1 MADELIGRLAAS
13 LPAVVRWAG
22 GVARQLRRY
31 DIAIAGKNSGAAD
44 TDALTLAD
52 LSVQE
57 LLVAALRD
65 LGPPVRDCCIEAEES
80 SGDLACFA
88 ADSPYV
94 IAIDPIDG
102 TQQYRDR
109 TGDAYSV
116 MVHLRTRADVL
127 YSLVYLPEQGPA
139 GTWLEARPDGF
150 VLGPDDPSRPARA
163 VLDTLAPVRRRA
175 DSRRV
180 VLANFFGRVHERAA
194 LVTAAGLDACAYA
207 DAPGSLFPL
216 LASGEIAGALYHTPN
231 VYDFPVA
238 MHLARLLGG
247 DAVWVHDGRR
257 ADFRAVWRDA
267 RGAGMLRLPDIVAC
281 AADRSVLDTLVAVA
295 RDWSRDRYGTG

>member
-1 MADELIGRLAAS
+1 MPDELIAEVAGS
-13 LPAVVRWAG
+13 LPAVVRWG
-22 GVARQLRRY
+22 GAIARQLRRH
-31 DIAIAGKNSGAAD
+31 DIAVTGKSSGFAD

-65 LGPPVRDCCIEAEES
+65 LGPSIRACCIEAEES
-80 SGDLACFA
+80 TGDLACFA
-88 ADSPYV
+88 TQGPYV

-109 TGDAYSV
+109 TGDGYSV
-116 MVHLRTRADVL
+116 MLHVRTADDVV

-139 GTWLEARPDGF
+139 GTWLEARASGF
-150 VLGPDDPSRPARA
+150 VLGPDDPSRTARA
-163 VLDTLAPVRRRA
+163 VLDALPPVRRRE

-180 VLANFFGRVHERAA
+180 VLSNFFDRVHERAR
-194 LVTAAGLDACAYA
+194 LVSAAGLDAIPYA
-207 DAPGSLFPL
+207 DAGGSLFPL
-216 LASGEIAGALYHTPN
+216 MASGEIAGAIYHTPN

-238 MHLARLLGG
+238 IHLARLLGG
-247 DAVWVHDGRR
+247 DAVWVHDRR
-257 ADFRAVWRDA
+257 RVDFRSLWRDE

-281 AADRSVLDTLVAVA
+281 AADLTVLDTLVRVA
-295 RDWSRDRYGTG
+295 GDWSRNRYE

>member
-1 MADELIGRLAAS
+1 MADELIRLLGAS

-22 GVARQLRRY
+22 GLARQLRRH
-31 DIAIAGKNSGAAD
+31 DIAIGGKNSGAAD

-65 LGPPVRDCCIEAEES
+65 LGPPVRACCIEAEES

-88 ADSPYV
+88 TDSPYV

-109 TGDAYSV
+109 TGDAYAV
-116 MVHLRTRADVL
+116 MLHVRTPTDVV
-127 YSLVYLPEQGPA
+127 YSLVYLPEHGPT
-139 GTWLEARPDGF
+139 GTWLEARPEGF
-150 VLGPDDPSRPARA
+150 VLGPDDPTRPARA
-163 VLDTLAPVRRRA
+163 VLDSFAPVRRRPGR
-175 DSRRV
+175 RRV
-180 VLANFFGRVHERAA
+180 VLANFFGRVTERVR
-194 LVTAAGLDACAYA
+194 LVTEAGLDALPAA
-207 DAPGSLFPL
+207 EAGGSLFPL
-216 LASGEIAGALYHTPN
+216 LAGGEIAGALYHTPN

-247 DAVWVHDGRR
+247 DARWAHDGRR
-257 ADFRAVWRDA
+257 VDFRSVWRDE

-281 AADRSVLDTLVAVA
+281 AADPSVLDTLVAVA
-295 RDWSRDRYGTG
+295 RDWSRDRYAD